1 MNPVTVLFPLVI
13 VASALLL
20 HFVGHFGWAAV
31 AAELGAGSAFAL
43 QVIFWTTLAA
53 SALFINR
60 FTRRL
65 ILDFLRQPPVLGPV
79 IGFIMVPLMLGA
91 QWQVGPYNHVLK
103 HRPRACVVHLLC
115 E

>member
-1 MNPVTVLFPLVI
+1 MNLATVLFPLVI

-31 AAELGAGSAFAL
+31 ATESMGGSAFVL
-43 QVIFWTTLAA
+43 QVVFWTTLAA
-53 SALFINR
+53 SVLFMNR

-65 ILDFLRQPPVLGPV
+65 ASDFIRQPPVLGPV

-91 QWQVGPYNHVLK
+91 QWQVRIELK
-103 HRPRACVVHLLC
+103 QQRLPCK
-115 E
+115 